1 MKMGLIMWKLFST
14 NYYLFQSKSEVKV
27 QPLKIFTFI
36 KIILVM
42 N

>member
-1 MKMGLIMWKLFST
+1 MKMGLTMWKLFSR
-14 NYYLFQSKSEVKV
+14 NNLFQSNSEVKV